1 METPDDLLREAEA
14 RLDAADRGLD
24 QVRAELDGLITELD
38 ALEHDMDRID
48 VSVSLGPW
56 ASVRAGL
63 APPLS
68 VLAAGL
74 FFDVGAW
81 PLGLLSTVT
90 AAVQA
95 LLLPKLSR
103 GRP

>member
-1 METPDDLLREAEA
+1 MESPDDILEDAAA

-24 QVRAELDGLITELD
+24 EVRRELDGLLAELD
-38 ALEHDMDRID
+38 ELERDMGRID

-56 ASVRAGL
+56 ASIRAGL

-74 FFDVGAW
+74 FFDAGVW
-81 PLGLLSTVT
+81 PLGLASTVT
-90 AAVQA
+90 ATVQA
-95 LLLPKLSR
+95 LLLPRLSR
-103 GRP
+103 RSR